1 MSSADAPLLTRT
13 GERVVALDAL
23 RVAAVLGVVAI
34 HVTGI
39 MVSNPEIKGS
49 VSWWIALAVNAGSIW
64 VVPAFVMVSGALL
77 LGPGPHRDGPAAFYR
92 RRLLRLGPAFVFWPL
107 FYIFVVRML
116 ISGAVLTPFGVIG
129 LLAAGTPYTHLYFLF
144 LIVGLYA
151 VAPVLAAFLRGGGE
165 RRARIFTGSTLAVTI
180 LTYTL
185 AAALTTIGQPQS
197 IVLNAL
203 TQWLPYVGYF
213 LAGWALREFIPRGIQ
228 LAAVILLTVGLLAEI
243 VWQSGTRTDHP
254 TLNAV
259 LPLSYLGLATVLAS
273 CGVFLSF
280 QGTFAAF
287 TLPPRARKVLVALSD
302 AAFGV
307 FLVHFVV
314 LILVRMAVAEL
325 VGGVAGSLAVTAFVL
340 VVVLVLSFAISLL
353 ARKVPYL
360 RRLF

>member
-1 MSSADAPLLTRT
+1 MTHADAPPLRRAV
-13 GERVVALDAL
+13 ERVVALDGL

-39 MVSNPEIKGS
+39 MVSNPEISGS
-49 VSWWIALAVNAGSIW
+49 MSWWLALAVNAGNIW
-64 VVPAFVMVSGALL
+64 VVPVFVMVSGALL
-77 LGPGPHRDGPAAFYR
+77 LGEGTHRNGPASFYR

-116 ISGAVLTPFGVIG
+116 ISGAELTPLGVVG

-165 RRARIFTGSTLAVTI
+165 GRARIFAASALAATI

-185 AAALTTIGQPQS
+185 ASVFTAIGQPQS

-213 LAGWALREFIPRGIQ
+213 LAGWALRVFVPRGTT
-228 LAAVILLTVGLLAEI
+228 LAVVVIATVGLLAEI
-243 VWQSGTRTDHP
+243 VWQSGTRADHP

-259 LPLSYLGLATVLAS
+259 LPLGYLGLATALAA

-280 QGTFAAF
+280 QGIFAAVA
-287 TLPPRARKVLVALSD
+287 LPTRARRVLATLSD

-314 LILVRMAVAEL
+314 LILVRMAVAAL
-325 VGGVAGSLAVTAFVL
+325 GGAVTSSLTVTVIIWL
-340 VVVLVLSFAISLL
+340 VVVVISFAISLI
-353 ARKVPYL
+353 ARRVPYL